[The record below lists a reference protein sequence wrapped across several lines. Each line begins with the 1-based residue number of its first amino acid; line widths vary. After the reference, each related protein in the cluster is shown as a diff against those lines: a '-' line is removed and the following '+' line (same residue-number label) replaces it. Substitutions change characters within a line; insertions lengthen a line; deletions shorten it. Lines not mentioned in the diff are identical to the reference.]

1 MADAIA
7 PATPVPPAPVRSAPP
22 GAARV
27 ARDFESVFLTRVVE
41 EMLATSQGM
50 FGNGPAD
57 GMWRGVMARAVA
69 DGIARGGGVGI
80 APSVE
85 SSIAAYGAARDG
97 GR

>member
-1 MADAIA
+1 MADAIP
-7 PATPVPPAPVRSAPP
+7 PAATASPAPVRAAAP

-57 GMWRGVMARAVA
+57 DMWRGVMAQAVA
-69 DGIARGGGVGI
+69 DGIVRGGGVGI

-85 SSIAAYGAARDG
+85 SSIASYGAAREG